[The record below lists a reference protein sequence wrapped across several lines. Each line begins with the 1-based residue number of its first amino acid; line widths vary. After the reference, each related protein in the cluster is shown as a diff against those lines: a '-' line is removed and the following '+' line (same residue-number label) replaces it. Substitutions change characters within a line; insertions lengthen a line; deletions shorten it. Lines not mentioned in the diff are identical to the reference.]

1 MSNQSPNPQPERSF
15 YEFLRRLLYQNLN
28 NGDNTGLIAY
38 VATLDFFALIFTTF
52 MTLAVV
58 KAINP
63 YPTNNPSI
71 TNTQGDSIQTK

>member
-15 YEFLRRLLYQNLN
+15 YEFLRRLLYQNQN

-38 VATLDFFALIFTTF
+38 VATLGFFALIFTTF

>member
-63 YPTNNPSI
+63 YPTNNPSN